1 MAHVESP
8 SFGSVVL
15 AGLLLKLGG
24 WGLIRVL
31 PTVRMGLPVLLFI
44 SFIVLSMILSPLWS
58 SIHRDRKGL
67 VAFSS
72 ICHMNFMFVP
82 IFLGGYLRVGLG
94 VITFFTHDLI
104 GGLIFWIAGKFYHS
118 SGSRQMLFICS
129 ASRLT
134 PSFLIIVSVFLL
146 SNFGFPPFITFLHE
160 LGFLSIIFLTLR
172 GL

>member
-1 MAHVESP
+1 MESP

-31 PTVRMGLPVLLFI
+31 PTVSLGLPVLVLM
-44 SFIVLSMILSPLWS
+44 SFIIASMVLAPLWS
-58 SIHRDRKGL
+58 STHRDRKGL

-72 ICHMNFMFVP
+72 ICHINFMFVP
-82 IFLGGYLRVGLG
+82 IFLGGYLRVGLA
-94 VITFFTHDLI
+94 VVTFFTHDII
-104 GGLIFWIAGKFYHS
+104 GGLMFWMAGKFYHS
-118 SGSRQMLFICS
+118 SGRRQILFICRT
-129 ASRLT
+129 SRLT
-134 PSFLIIVSVFLL
+134 PSFLIVISVFLL

-160 LGFLSIIFLTLR
+160 LGFLSVIFLTLS